1 MRLRKALLSTAAG
14 LFTPFAVLTLLN
26 GLQAASAG
34 AGSPPLEWKVALI
47 ASTLF
52 ALGVAL
58 CPPIE
63 PLYFGVAFI
72 PAVPLWYAV
81 LSGSARSSN
90 LFGLAL
96 ILFTIG
102 GVIAAV
108 IAGLGATLARHWRL
122 PAWAP
127 IGPLFLGAALIVFAR
142 IDNTRAA
149 ADDAQK
155 IAALLQRIATTEK
168 DYVAAHPGVG
178 YTCDAP
184 VADVRWRANTG
195 LGGIERN
202 EAQVGQYWLHL
213 TCEPAAHPTWF
224 TITARGLW
232 AGGPVLNYDSR
243 KATR

>member
-1 MRLRKALLSTAAG
+1 MRLRKALVGMAAG
-14 LFTPFAVLTLLN
+14 FSTPLALLALLN
-26 GLQAASAG
+26 GIQAASARAG
-34 AGSPPLEWKVALI
+34 APPIEWKVALL
-47 ASTLF
+47 ASAIF

-58 CPPIE
+58 WPPIE

-81 LSGSARSSN
+81 LAGSARSSN

-96 ILFTIG
+96 ILFAIG
-102 GVIAAV
+102 GVIAGV

-127 IGPLFLGAALIVFAR
+127 IGPLVIALALIVFAR
-142 IDNTRAA
+142 IDTTRAA

-155 IAALLQRIATTEK
+155 MATLLKRIAAAEQEYAAT
-168 DYVAAHPGVG
+168 HPGLG
-178 YTCDAP
+178 YKCDAP
-184 VADVRWRANTG
+184 LAEVPWRANTA

-213 TCEPAAHPTWF
+213 TCESAGHPTWF
-224 TITARGLW
+224 KITARGLW
-232 AGGPVLNYDSR
+232 AGGPVLDYDSR
-243 KATR
+243 KAK

>member
-1 MRLRKALLSTAAG
+1 MAAGFVTPLAVLALLNAI
-14 LFTPFAVLTLLN
+14 
-26 GLQAASAG
+26 QAASAG
-34 AGSPPLEWKVALI
+34 AGSPPIEWKVALI

-52 ALGVAL
+52 ALGIAL

-72 PAVPLWYAV
+72 PAVPLWYAA
-81 LSGSARSSN
+81 LAGSARSSN

-108 IAGLGATLARHWRL
+108 VAGLGATLARHWRL
-122 PAWAP
+122 PVWAP
-127 IGPLFLGAALIVFAR
+127 IGPLFVGAGLLVFAR
-142 IDNTRAA
+142 IDTTRAA
-149 ADDAQK
+149 AVDAQK
-155 IAALLQRIATTEK
+155 MSTLIQRIAAAEK
-168 DYVAAHPGVG
+168 DYAAAHPGAG

-184 VADVRWRANTG
+184 VGDVPWRANTA
-195 LGGIERN
+195 LGGVERN
-202 EAQVGQYWLHL
+202 EAQVGQYWVHV

-232 AGGPVLNYDSR
+232 AGGPVLDYDSR
-243 KATR
+243 KTAR